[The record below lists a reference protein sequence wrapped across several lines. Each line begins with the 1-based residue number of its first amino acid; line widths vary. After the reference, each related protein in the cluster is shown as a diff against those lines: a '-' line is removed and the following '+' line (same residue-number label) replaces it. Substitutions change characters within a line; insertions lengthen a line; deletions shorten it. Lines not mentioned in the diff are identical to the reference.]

1 MIILTEKLQA
11 FWQSHAELIMDVG
24 YKALLA
30 IVVVLATMVLSGW
43 ARRSVSKAHQRLHR
57 LDATL
62 VPLLSSLAAYAIYLV
77 GVVIVLDILGFNT
90 SSLIALLGAAGLA
103 VGLALKD
110 TLSNIA
116 AGIML
121 LILRPFKLA
130 DFIECASF
138 SGTVREVG
146 LFTTVLETPDG
157 LYISAPNSSLWGSP
171 IKNFSRNGKRRMD
184 LIVGISYGDSLE
196 AGLAVLTELA
206 QSEERVMKDPAFQV
220 MVQSMGDSS
229 VNLQLRLWSSVDN
242 YWPLYWDMNRRIKEQ
257 IEAAGLTIPFPQR
270 VLTMAPGSA
279 LTNKD
284 VD

>member
-1 MIILTEKLQA
+1 MTILTEKLQA

-62 VPLLSSLAAYAIYLV
+62 VPLLSSLAGYAIYLV

-184 LIVGISYGDSLE
+184 LIVGISYGDPLE
-196 AGLAVLTELA
+196 VGLAVLTELA

-279 LTNKD
+279 LINKD

>member
-1 MIILTEKLQA
+1 MTILTEKLQA

-62 VPLLSSLAAYAIYLV
+62 VPLLSSLAGYAIYLV
-77 GVVIVLDILGFNT
+77 GGVIVLDILGFNT

-184 LIVGISYGDSLE
+184 LIVGISYGDPLE
-196 AGLAVLTELA
+196 VGLAVLTELA

-279 LTNKD
+279 LINKD